1 MFNKKYWVLFL
12 IPLLLNAC
20 SKASNPKYK
29 DTSKLEMPPA
39 VINVEKAKVQMAKK
53 EELKDDK
60 KGLGKVVSLS
70 GPSEQPVI
78 KIKKMFDRSWNIV
91 EQGLSM
97 NEIKITDK
105 NRDKGVFYLKFD
117 PDNHQEDKDSGVFD
131 SLTSFLFQ
139 DDYDEAAYELKVI
152 WRDSDTEV
160 SVKSINQEDS
170 GLLDD
175 TDDEFEAS
183 VDPGAKLIKVLFKTM
198 RDDLPI
204 D

>member
-20 SKASNPKYK
+20 SNTSNPKYK
-29 DTSKLEMPPA
+29 DNSKLEMPP
-39 VINVEKAKVQMAKK
+39 VIVNEDKAKAQMMQKDEPK
-53 EELKDDK
+53 EDK

-70 GPSEQPVI
+70 GPSEQPII

-91 EQGLSM
+91 EQGLNM

-117 PDNHQEDKDSGVFD
+117 PDNHQADKDSGAFD
-131 SLTSFLFQ
+131 NLTFFLFQ
-139 DDYDEAAYELKVI
+139 DDYDETAYELKVI

-160 SVKSINQEDS
+160 SVKPINQEES
-170 GLLDD
+170 SLLDD
-175 TDDEFEAS
+175 TDDEFESS
-183 VDPGAKLIKVLFKTM
+183 VDSGAKLIQVLFKTIK
-198 RDDLPI
+198 DDLPI